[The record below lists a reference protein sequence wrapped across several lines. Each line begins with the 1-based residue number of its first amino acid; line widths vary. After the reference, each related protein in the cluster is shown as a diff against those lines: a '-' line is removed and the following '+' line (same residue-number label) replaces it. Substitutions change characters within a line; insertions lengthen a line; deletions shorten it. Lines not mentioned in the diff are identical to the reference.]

1 MGKGFFMK
9 IGSFLRICAIAALAQ
24 GVSQAE
30 EAPDWL
36 VTSPADLEV
45 RIDAIDSFHTENGI
59 VPHYNMPAPSA
70 PAKTGPVMDSPFLNQ
85 GASSGLAVSVSS
97 FVEALKGAREAFSAR
112 RWKEALAYSTAALKI
127 KPQHR
132 EMRYQN
138 AYALAHLGQHE
149 AALSAY
155 NALLEEVP
163 DHRDAWYQSAWSLQK
178 LGRNQDA
185 LKAYDKAIESG
196 ANSSWIHY
204 DKGILMKKMGMKDE
218 AVAAFE
224 RSAELNPKHV
234 WSSLEIANILYDR
247 QDWANASR
255 WYEKV
260 IELKPTAP
268 DAQERLAICQK
279 KLAR

>member
-9 IGSFLRICAIAALAQ
+9 IHSFLRICAVAALIQ
-24 GVSQAE
+24 GGARAD

-36 VTSPADLEV
+36 VTSPADMEV
-45 RIDAIDSFHTENGI
+45 RIDAIDSFHTRNGI
-59 VPHYNMPAPSA
+59 VPYYNMPAPSA
-70 PAKTGPVMDSPFLNQ
+70 PTKTGPVVDSPFLNLGDP
-85 GASSGLAVSVSS
+85 GAVVSVSS
-97 FVEALKGAREAFSAR
+97 FVDALKGAREAFSSR
-112 RWKEALAYSTAALKI
+112 RWKEVLAYSTAALKI

-138 AYALAHLGQHE
+138 AYALAHLGRHE
-149 AALSAY
+149 SALSAY

-178 LGRNQDA
+178 LGRNQDS

-204 DKGILMKKMGMKDE
+204 DKGILMKTMGMKDE

-234 WSSLEIANILYDR
+234 WSSLEIANILFDR
-247 QDWANASR
+247 RDWANASR